1 MYDLKELVEY
11 LYIEEYEDGF
21 LFYRTFNDKVAEM
34 IMIKIY
40 DKAYD
45 LLAECEYFCDDCPTE
60 DKEVYKSLVL
70 DLYPV
75 IEDLP
80 NFCCEQDFFDSLDN
94 LDSKIKKIFEILS
107 TNNDDFSNELSD
119 KLYEICKLYDFY

>member
-21 LFYRTFNDKVAEM
+21 LFCRTFDDKVAEM

-45 LLAECEYFCDDCPTE
+45 LLAECEDLCEEYNEF
-60 DKEVYKSLVL
+60 YKSLVL
-70 DLYPV
+70 DCYPA

-80 NFCCEQDFFDSLDN
+80 NFSSEQNFFDLLDN
-94 LDSKIKKIFEILS
+94 LDNKIKKILDLLS
-107 TNNDDFSNELSD
+107 TNNDEFSNQLSD
-119 KLYEICKLYDFY
+119 KLYEICELYDFY

>member
-11 LYIEEYEDGF
+11 LYIEEYEDGY
-21 LFYRTFNDKVAEM
+21 LFYRTFDDKVAEM

-45 LLAECEYFCDDCPTE
+45 LLAECEDLCEEE
-60 DKEVYKSLVL
+60 DNEFYKSLVL
-70 DLYPV
+70 DCYPA

-80 NFCCEQDFFDSLDN
+80 SFSSEQNFFDLLDN
-94 LDSKIKKIFEILS
+94 LDNKIKKILDLLS
-107 TNNDDFSNELSD
+107 TNNDEFSNQLSN
-119 KLYEICKLYDFY
+119 KLYEICELYDFY

>member
-21 LFYRTFNDKVAEM
+21 LFCRTFNDKVAEM

-45 LLAECEYFCDDCPTE
+45 LLAECEDLCEE
-60 DKEVYKSLVL
+60 DNEFYKSLVL
-70 DLYPV
+70 DCYPA

-80 NFCCEQDFFDSLDN
+80 NFSSEQNFFDLLDN
-94 LDSKIKKIFEILS
+94 LRNKLNEIMELLS
-107 TNNDDFSNELSD
+107 PNHDDFSNDLSD
-119 KLYEICKLYDFY
+119 KLYDIYLLCDFY

>member
-21 LFYRTFNDKVAEM
+21 LFCRTFDDKVAEM
-34 IMIKIY
+34 IMSKIY

-45 LLAECEYFCDDCPTE
+45 LLEECEDLCEE
-60 DKEVYKSLVL
+60 DNEFYKSLVL
-70 DLYPV
+70 DCYPA

-80 NFCCEQDFFDSLDN
+80 NFCSEQNFFDLLDN
-94 LDSKIKKIFEILS
+94 LDNKIKKILNLLS
-107 TNNDDFSNELSD
+107 ANNDEFSCQLSD
-119 KLYEICKLYDFY
+119 KLYEICELYDFY